1 MSMSLLPGLLG
12 LTAGRSFSLYPPIL
26 GIVHNEWRFRRASW
40 SEFVIVNTHS
50 GEEACIPRS
59 FVGDVSANAPMVI
72 VGLKREMEWRDG
84 VAVPYRRP
92 VIELPIA
99 VNGFAPVMPRESR
112 PARPAPVVS
121 IRLESRPPV
130 KNGRKAVVVVML
142 GVVASAV
149 IADIVRPLSISG
161 AVRDRIDAMR
171 VSRAWQQLKPGDDYS
186 TVVAKLGPPGAQ
198 RTYVETGGT
207 VYRSLDYPRRHFTAV
222 LEGQTENE
230 ARYVGSLDMRGRVLG
245 AIQISDADVLRS
257 IPRF

>member
-1 MSMSLLPGLLG
+1 MSLLPGLLG

-26 GIVHNEWRFRRASW
+26 GIAHNEWRFRRASW

-84 VAVPYRRP
+84 MAVPYRRP

-99 VNGFAPVMPRESR
+99 VNGFAPAPSRESR

-121 IRLESRPPV
+121 IRLESPPPV
-130 KNGRKAVVVVML
+130 KTGRKAVVFVML
-142 GVVASAV
+142 GVVATAV
-149 IADIVRPLSISG
+149 VAGVRLPDQ
-161 AVRDRIDAMR
+161 VRGRIDAMR
-171 VSRAWQQLKPGDDYS
+171 VSRTLQQLKTGDDYA
-186 TVVAKLGPPGAQ
+186 TVVSRLGFPAAQ
-198 RTYVETGGT
+198 RTYVETGG
-207 VYRSLDYPRRHFTAV
+207 VVLRSLDYPARHLTVV
-222 LEGQTENE
+222 LEGQTEAE
-230 ARYVGSLDMRGRVLG
+230 ARYVGSFDGQGRIFGAVGISEADM
-245 AIQISDADVLRS
+245 LRS

>member
-26 GIVHNEWRFRRASW
+26 GIAHNEWRFRRASW

-84 VAVPYRRP
+84 MAVPYRRP

-99 VNGFAPVMPRESR
+99 VNGFAPAPSREAR
-112 PARPAPVVS
+112 PSRPAPVVS

-130 KNGRKAVVVVML
+130 KTGRKAVVFVML
-142 GVVASAV
+142 GFVASAV
-149 IADIVRPLSISG
+149 LTDWPDRVRG
-161 AVRDRIDAMR
+161 RIDAMR
-171 VSRAWQQLKPGDDYS
+171 VSRTLQQLKTGDDYA
-186 TVVAKLGPPGAQ
+186 TVVARLGSPAAQ
-198 RTYVETGGT
+198 RTYVETGGL
-207 VYRSLDYPRRHFTAV
+207 VMRSLDYPGKHLTVV
-222 LEGQTENE
+222 LEGQTEAE
-230 ARYVGSLDMRGRVLG
+230 ARYVGSLDEQGRIFG
-245 AIQISDADVLRS
+245 AVRVSDAEMLRS
-257 IPRF
+257 MPRF

>member
-84 VAVPYRRP
+84 IAVPYRRP
-92 VIELPIA
+92 VVELPIA
-99 VNGFAPVMPRESR
+99 VNGFAPAASREAREAR
-112 PARPAPVVS
+112 PSRPAPVVS

-130 KNGRKAVVVVML
+130 KTGRKAVVFVML

-149 IADIVRPLSISG
+149 VAGVRLPDQ
-161 AVRDRIDAMR
+161 VRGRIDAMR
-171 VSRAWQQLKPGDDYS
+171 VGRTLQQLRPGDDYA
-186 TVVAKLGPPGAQ
+186 TVVARLGSPAAQ
-198 RTYVETGGT
+198 RTYVETGGL
-207 VYRSLDYPRRHFTAV
+207 VMRSLDYPSRHLTVV
-222 LEGQTENE
+222 LKGQTEAE
-230 ARYVGSLDMRGRVLG
+230 ARYVGSLDEQGRIFG
-245 AIQISDADVLRS
+245 AVRVSDAEMLRS